1 MHPFENTLKIL
12 ALIGV
17 FLSLVLFA
25 PPSEALVPICA
36 SNRPSSQDARRLLA
50 AVRLLIP
57 HASIDRDRLMYC
69 ANPGNAWAI
78 VATTRKSVGDGVESW
93 TVVKCNRKP
102 VRWTCRDPV
111 KRSWLRMNLN
121 ADSVSV
127 PHEVAFDAALTAMQ
141 VRAIVKEAADA
152 VRDRLESL
160 PLCIDVLDLK
170 LAREDV
176 HRDFANRQ
184 AYFLVEQRESS
195 IRVSASSTSFVEF
208 PLQEGIADGT
218 NACWGAEFFN

>member
-1 MHPFENTLKIL
+1 
-12 ALIGV
+12 
-17 FLSLVLFA
+17 
-25 PPSEALVPICA
+25 
-36 SNRPSSQDARRLLA
+36 
-50 AVRLLIP
+50 
-57 HASIDRDRLMYC
+57 
-69 ANPGNAWAI
+69 
-78 VATTRKSVGDGVESW
+78 
-93 TVVKCNRKP
+93 
-102 VRWTCRDPV
+102 
-111 KRSWLRMNLN
+111 MNLN